1 MPAGTDKIIKKLEE
15 QRSREGVLPPLLEFY
30 QKLLRTQSEVEQHIS
45 VPKLGLSSETINQR
59 IEQGLPLLAF
69 DELDLDWSLLPD
81 IFVEV
86 SAVFAE
92 YPQLFGQ
99 LPENL
104 KDSGNFI
111 TKEVVE
117 AWFDGSRLPAPIVAG
132 NVDESLLDSIIQAT
146 LSPFLASYSEAL
158 LGNVS
163 QERWRRRYCPV
174 CRGNPDFAFLD
185 KEHGARW
192 LLCSRCDAEWLFQRL
207 ECPYCGTTDQNA
219 LAYFTDDEGLY
230 RLYVCERCKRYLK
243 AIDLRQAEAEVL
255 IPLER
260 LLTLDM
266 DAQAKEHGYSPCDKA
281 STASS

>member
-1 MPAGTDKIIKKLEE
+1 MPAGTDNILKKLEE
-15 QRSREGVLPPLLEFY
+15 QKRKEGALPPLLEFY
-30 QKLLRTQSEVEQHIS
+30 QRLLRIQSEAEQHIGVS
-45 VPKLGLSSETINQR
+45 KPGLSSKTINQR
-59 IEQGLPLLAF
+59 IEQGLPLVAF

-81 IFVEV
+81 IFAKVG
-86 SAVFAE
+86 AVFAE

-99 LPENL
+99 LPESL
-104 KDSGNFI
+104 KDSGHFLTREI
-111 TKEVVE
+111 IK
-117 AWFDGSRLPAPIVAG
+117 AWFDGSRLPATINEP
-132 NVDESLLDSIIQAT
+132 LLDSIIQAT
-146 LSPFLASYSEAL
+146 LSPFLVSYSKAL
-158 LGNVS
+158 LGYVN

-174 CRGNPDFAFLD
+174 CGGNPDFAFLD
-185 KEHGARW
+185 KERGARW

-243 AIDLRQAEAEVL
+243 AIDLRQAKSEVL
-255 IPLER
+255 MPLER
-260 LLTLDM
+260 LLTLDL